1 MNLLPAPTPKTQPIV
16 FLDEFGYYL
25 GNNDDPLREEIR
37 QIEGVPN
44 ATYLVGDNKVFV
56 FAKLL
61 RLVKEK
67 FGLLQLTGE
76 ERKQGIL
83 ALVPEAW
90 TTPLSAV
97 ADWDVVP
104 VPYEVRAEK
113 DGFTIFH
120 RPFNAVIPTRFMSRD
135 ALNDALSLLLIGGV
149 VKGGDADF
157 THHHQPFKLLAP
169 FSISELPPRPDI
181 GVDVA
186 HLQVTQPLDA
196 DSGFIDGF
204 APLPHDLYNQIV
216 SLRMSWQAASRVA
229 SDRVYSALPVLN
241 IHRFTLEVLNGAQR
255 DMSDVAEVVGELRG
269 HYPELGMLTETEL
282 YDRFDSYQSE
292 CCFING
298 WDASR
303 DDEFLLYLIGLAA
316 SKDDLDGDAARE
328 VGRIAAFLALNGMEA
343 QEAFNTAM
351 KWRAYDHALSSLY
364 WRSNS
369 VMNHLRAEREAAD
382 LRGGKV
388 TTFLDLF
395 RMGRSFNAR
404 PIEATQTIGDFADRK
419 D

>member
-1 MNLLPAPTPKTQPIV
+1 MKLLPAPTTKTQAPIV
-16 FLDEFGYYL
+16 VLDEFGYYF
-25 GNNDDPLREEIR
+25 GNNDDGLREEIR

-44 ATYLVGDNKVFV
+44 ATYLVADNKVFV

-67 FGLLQLTGE
+67 FGLLQLKGE
-76 ERKQGIL
+76 QRKQGIL

-104 VPYEVRAEK
+104 VPYEVRAEM

-120 RPFNAVIPTRFMSRD
+120 RPFNAVIPARFTSRD

-157 THHHQPFKLLAP
+157 THQHQPFKLLAP
-169 FSISELPPRPDI
+169 FSTSELPQRPDI
-181 GVDVA
+181 GAEVDGPQA
-186 HLQVTQPLDA
+186 TKALDTC
-196 DSGFIDGF
+196 GFIDGF
-204 APLPHDLYNQIV
+204 APLSRDLYDQIV
-216 SLRMSWQAASRVA
+216 SLRMSWQAASKVA
-229 SDRVYSALPVLN
+229 SDRVYSALSSLP
-241 IHRFTLEVLNGAQR
+241 IDRFALESLNGAQR
-255 DMSDVAEVVGELRG
+255 DMSDVAEVVAELRG
-269 HYPELGMLTETEL
+269 HYPELGMLTDTEL

-298 WDASR
+298 WDATR
-303 DDEFLLYLIGLAA
+303 DDEFLLYLLGQAA
-316 SKDDLDGDAARE
+316 SKDDLDGDSARE
-328 VGRIAAFLALNGMEA
+328 VGRIAAFLALSGMEM
-343 QEAFNTAM
+343 QEAFGTAM

-364 WRSNS
+364 WRSNT
-369 VMNHLRAEREAAD
+369 VMSYLRTEREATD